1 MRKINPNDYVEFRLQ
16 RPGFTYTGKSFHQMF
31 HAFQDWAAPCTFI
44 GIRDNGVEAIL
55 DEK

>member
-16 RPGFTYTGKSFHQMF
+16 RPGFTYTGKSYYQMLD
-31 HAFQDWAAPCTFI
+31 AFQQWAAPCALI
-44 GIRDNGVEAIL
+44 GIRYNGAEAIL